1 MSFFDTCDADDHWFP
16 DLDAVNGSLTA
27 SGTANLWTWRACL
40 FLSSEWS
47 DGIIGQTINVDGG
60 AVMK

>member
-1 MSFFDTCDADDHWFP
+1 
-16 DLDAVNGSLTA
+16 VNGSLTA

-40 FLSSEWS
+40 FLSSKWS